1 MHDPIDLAR
10 DWLGSDPDPIT
21 RAATQALIARAEA
34 GDGALLR
41 DCFGSRLEFG
51 TAGMRGAIGPG
62 PNRMNR
68 ALVGRVASALGHYL
82 LAQDPQA
89 AAKGVAVGY
98 DGRHGSLEFA
108 LDTAAVLGGLGVLVW
123 LHPQVVPTPVL
134 AFSLTDLG
142 CAAGVM
148 VTASHNPPE
157 DNGYKVYWG
166 NGAQII
172 PPHDDGIARVL
183 DGIDSAPPLADLA
196 ALRAAGLLRT
206 VTPDLL
212 DRYTTA
218 VLAQRVHTGNTVRAV
233 YTAMHGV
240 GYATL
245 RHVLQA
251 AGHDAVLPVLEQ
263 VEPDGDFPT
272 VRFPNPEEKGAL
284 DLALALA
291 RAEDA
296 DLIIAHD
303 PDADRLA
310 VAVRDGAGGYR
321 QLSGNQVGLLL
332 ADDLLRHGPQLPDR
346 MVACSI
352 VSSCLLQTVARQA
365 GARCVETLTG
375 FKWIGDAALAWPGPF
390 VFGFEE
396 ALGYSVGPVVRDK
409 DGVSAALV
417 MLDLAGWCQSQ
428 GRTVLD
434 ALTDLY
440 RRVGFSASAQRS
452 LTLPGADGA
461 ARILEL
467 MAKLRAAPPQE
478 LAGRRVLTLRDVQA
492 GTATDLVTGTV
503 TPLGLPES
511 NVLAFDLEGGE
522 RVLARP
528 SGTEP
533 KIKFYFEVVL
543 PLGAGEP
550 LQDAEARAASRMVEL
565 QAALL
570 EPLGL

>member
-1 MHDPIDLAR
+1 MHDLIDLAR
-10 DWLGSDPDPIT
+10 SWLLSDPDPVT
-21 RAATQALIARAEA
+21 RDATRLLIGQAEA
-34 GDGALLR
+34 GNAGPLR

-51 TAGMRGAIGPG
+51 TAGMRGALGPG
-62 PNRMNR
+62 PHRMNR
-68 ALVGRVASALGHYL
+68 ALVGRVAAALGRYL
-82 LAQDPQA
+82 LAQDPLA
-89 AAKGVAVGY
+89 ASKGVAVGY

-108 LDTAAVLGGLGVLVW
+108 QDTAAVLGGMGIVVW

-172 PPHDDGIARVL
+172 PPHDDGIAAVL
-183 DGIDSAPPLADLA
+183 DRIDSAPPLSDLA
-196 ALRAAGLLRT
+196 ALRAAGRLRT
-206 VTPDLL
+206 VTPDVL

-218 VLAQRVHTGNTVRAV
+218 VLAQRVHTGHKVRAV

-245 RHVLQA
+245 RHVLAA
-251 AGHDAVLPVLEQ
+251 AGHDPVLPVVAQ

-291 RAEDA
+291 RNEDA
-296 DLIIAHD
+296 DLIVAHD

-332 ADDLLRHGPQLPDR
+332 ADDLLRHGPQLPGR

-352 VSSCLLQTVARQA
+352 VSSCLLQTVAAQT

-440 RRVGFSASAQRS
+440 RRVGFAASAQRS
-452 LTLPGADGA
+452 LTLPGAEGA
-461 ARILEL
+461 ARIRDL
-467 MAKLRAAPPQE
+467 MAQLRAAPPKD
-478 LAGRRVLTLRDVQA
+478 LAGRRVLLLRDVEA
-492 GTATDLVTGTV
+492 GTATDLETGAV
-503 TPLGLPES
+503 TPLGLPSS

-543 PLGAGEP
+543 PLGPDEALE
-550 LQDAEARAASRMVEL
+550 QAEARAALRMAEL
-565 QAALL
+565 QVALL
-570 EPLGL
+570 GPLGL